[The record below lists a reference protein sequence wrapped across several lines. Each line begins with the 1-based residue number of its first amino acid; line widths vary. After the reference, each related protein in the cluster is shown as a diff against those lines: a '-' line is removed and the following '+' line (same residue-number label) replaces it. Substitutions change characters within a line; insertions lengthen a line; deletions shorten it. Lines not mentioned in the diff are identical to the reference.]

1 MASTNPINLS
11 KIKKQLAR
19 KNIRTGGK
27 LIFNKD
33 ASNKIFQLCKT
44 ANQKFLMLS
53 FQNNPSDFLRY
64 LRADKVLES
73 QGLLTP
79 RILEENKSL
88 KYLLMD
94 YYPTN
99 NSSKYF
105 KREEIKT
112 ILPRAL
118 QNIIHLQKPR
128 KKFSGI
134 PEKTHTNLM
143 KDALKGIETYIG
155 YFDHKI
161 QIGYYLNRLIQ
172 LSLKKNLEKIT
183 KYKPRLAHGDFFL
196 ENLIYYKRKI
206 FVIDHQDLHYN
217 HPCLDIAS
225 LIFDARRQYS
235 SKVEDRCIKEYAK
248 KSNQTL
254 RDITNDIHL
263 VSLARNLRIL
273 GNWINLY
280 RSGKTQYLKKYRK
293 STWTQI
299 LKHVEY
305 LRFWDLRELF
315 EEVYKK
321 TK

>member
-1 MASTNPINLS
+1 MASTNTINLS

-27 LIFNKD
+27 LIFNTD

-44 ANQKFLMLS
+44 ANQKFLILS
-53 FQNNPSDFLRY
+53 FQNNPSEFLKY
-64 LRADKVLES
+64 LRADRVLDS

-105 KREEIKT
+105 KREEIKI

-118 QNIIHLQKPR
+118 QNIIHLQKNR
-128 KKFSGI
+128 KNFSGI
-134 PEKTHTNLM
+134 PVKSQTNLM
-143 KDALKGIETYIG
+143 KDALKGIETYIS

-172 LSLKKNLEKIT
+172 ISLKKNLEKIT
-183 KYKPRLAHGDFFL
+183 KYKPSLAHGDFFL
-196 ENLIYYKRKI
+196 ENLIYYKRNI

-217 HPCLDIAS
+217 HPSLDIAS

-235 SKVEDRCIKEYAK
+235 PKIEDRCIKEYAK
-248 KSNQTL
+248 KSNQPLKQT
-254 RDITNDIHL
+254 IYNIHL

-280 RSGKTQYLKKYRK
+280 RNGKPQYLKKYRNT
-293 STWTQI
+293 TWIQI
-299 LKHVEY
+299 FKHVEY

>member
-11 KIKKQLAR
+11 KVKKQLAQ
-19 KNIRTGGK
+19 KNIRIGGK
-27 LIFNKD
+27 LIFNTD

-44 ANQKFLMLS
+44 ANQRFLILF
-53 FQNNPSDFLRY
+53 FQNNPSEFLKY
-64 LRADKVLES
+64 LRADRVLEL

-88 KYLLMD
+88 NYLLMD

-105 KREEIKT
+105 KREEIKI
-112 ILPRAL
+112 ILSKSI
-118 QNIIHLQKPR
+118 QNIIYLQQTR

-134 PEKTHTNLM
+134 PVKAQTNLM
-143 KDALKGIETYIG
+143 KDALKGIETYIS

-172 LSLKKNLEKIT
+172 ISLKKNLDNIT
-183 KYKPRLAHGDFFL
+183 KYKPKLVHGDFFL
-196 ENLIYYKRKI
+196 ENLIYYKKKI

-217 HPCLDIAS
+217 HPSLDIAS

-235 SKVEDRCIKEYAK
+235 SKVENRYIKEYAK
-248 KSNQTL
+248 KTNQPLKQT
-254 RDITNDIHL
+254 INEIHL

-280 RSGKTQYLKKYRK
+280 RSGKPQYLKKYRK
-293 STWTQI
+293 TTWTQI

-305 LRFWDLRELF
+305 LRLWDLRELF